1 MNMRNL
7 KDLIRKQQDGFTL
20 DQTFYLDPEIFKLDY
35 NNFFLNHWV
44 FVDHISSLI
53 ETGDYFVFN
62 LIDDDVTVTKLEG
75 AIEARFTSNNKV
87 CHSKIFEGLIF
98 LNFSD
103 NPDNF
108 DEFINPVKDFIQ
120 LHDLDNA
127 KIAYRKTYPTFG
139 NWKLT
144 LDNFHE
150 CYHCG
155 PAHPEYC
162 EVHSTDYIQAY
173 GAGANTGPVSDEFNK
188 ELEDWN
194 KKVKELGHF
203 TGEYEEENFSQ
214 YSRSA
219 ERTPLSHGK
228 LSETRDGTPAS
239 ILMGKFKDFDGGY
252 TSVGPSPFNSLLMT
266 NDFATAFKFIPRGP
280 LETDVELIWLV
291 HKDAVEGKDYDI
303 EKMVWMWDQTTIA
316 DKTIIENN
324 QKGVLSNHYAPGQLS
339 QMEVAVN
346 SFKNW
351 YLKHTENSL

>member
-1 MNMRNL
+1 MNTQIL
-7 KDLIRKQQDGFTL
+7 KELIKQQRDGFTL
-20 DQTFYLDPEIFKLDY
+20 DQAFYLDPDIFQLDY
-35 NNFFLNHWV
+35 SNFFLNHWV
-44 FVDHISSLI
+44 FVDHVSSFKNI
-53 ETGDYFVFN
+53 GDYFIFN
-62 LIDDDVTVTKLEG
+62 LIADDIKVTKLENS
-75 AIEARFTSNNKV
+75 IEARYISNDRI
-87 CHSKIFEGLIF
+87 CHSKIYEGLVF

-108 DEFINPVKDFIQ
+108 DEFIKPVQNFIE
-120 LHDLDNA
+120 LHDLSKA
-127 KIAYRKTYPTFG
+127 KVAYRKTYPTFG

-162 EVHSTDYIQAY
+162 EVHSSEYIQAY
-173 GAGANTGPVSDEFNK
+173 GAGANTGPVSEKFKK
-188 ELEDWN
+188 ELEAWN
-194 KKVKELGHF
+194 DKVKALGHF
-203 TGEYEEENFSQ
+203 TGEYEEEDFSQ

-219 ERTPLSHGK
+219 ERTHLSDGK

-266 NDFATAFKFIPRGP
+266 NDFATIFKFIPRGP
-280 LETDVELIWLV
+280 LHTDVELIWLV
-291 HKDAVEGKDYDI
+291 NKDAEEGKDYDI
-303 EKMVWMWDQTTIA
+303 KKMVWMWDQTTMA

-324 QKGVLSNHYAPGQLS
+324 QKGIFSNHYAPGKLS
-339 QMEVAVN
+339 HMEVAVN

-351 YLKHTENSL
+351 YLRHTENSL